1 MTTTKKGCWVFD
13 LRFVIR
19 STEETAVGGGVAFA
33 DVFVVVVWIGLMVVA
48 EIDDAVGSADAV
60 VVECSIFRAC
70 AIWHD
75 GFETRPK
82 RIIQKINIFNHIQVF
97 YI

>member
-1 MTTTKKGCWVFD
+1 MFD
-13 LRFVIR
+13 LRFVVR

-33 DVFVVVVWIGLMVVA
+33 DGFVVVIVWIGLMVVA

-60 VVECSIFRAC
+60 AVECSIVRAC

-82 RIIQKINIFNHIQVF
+82 RIIRKINIF
-97 YI
+97 